1 MEEKR
6 TAGHPIDPRV
16 EWFAF
21 GNALDFSL
29 TLKPNSIVPYK
40 GIPLG
45 ADIVARFRLQD
56 DAPGR
61 RALYD
66 VKHAAYYY
74 YYYYYYYYWD

>member
-1 MEEKR
+1 MLRKKLEEKR

-45 ADIVARFRLQD
+45 ADIVARFAWKTMRRG
-56 DAPGR
+56 DASSGLKPP
-61 RALYD
+61 
-66 VKHAAYYY
+66 
-74 YYYYYYYYWD
+74 